1 MVCCKSILEN
11 LTCSN
16 SRRAFCVIIGIVSLG
31 LGLRVLGLNK
41 GIWLDEFSSIAKI
54 SQGDLIANLRGYDH
68 PPLYFVFLKLWS
80 FINSSEPFLRLFS
93 VIWGVGTIIVVIKW
107 IEGYSPL
114 AGIISGICCAVMPAL
129 LRFSQEIRGYSLLLF
144 ATALSFYFASQI
156 AKNPNKRSYYI
167 GLTAGLT
174 AAVATHLVGVMLLP
188 TIFLFLLLSM
198 PSRQKHHVL
207 SIILWLVIPGVV
219 FVLEYYFFMSAEVRA
234 RTAETWWMPQV
245 TIDLIGCVA
254 AYLLGASSLSWTLTL
269 VQKYGPMIAVP
280 LMAVLFSSFV
290 VFFGS
295 LWTGNW
301 RRSFPLLA
309 AAATYCLLLIGFSFL
324 KTPIFGKRT
333 ALPAMI
339 PLIGFIGVQAATIK
353 LPKIHMI
360 SRAALLIIS
369 MNTIVAWTAH
379 NAWTP
384 YEYTR
389 DIAQTLQQRRQ
400 AHDVVIFYPSYFSG
414 PIRYYY
420 HDLPKED
427 QICIKPEASFE
438 EIEGI
443 KKTIQKAAPSAVF
456 LVVRNDSS
464 VKKAFTTHQHLQE
477 VLASEIGSPEV
488 VKVFDTL
495 SLTHYRRAKNEKTS

>member
-1 MVCCKSILEN
+1 
-11 LTCSN
+11 
-16 SRRAFCVIIGIVSLG
+16 
-31 LGLRVLGLNK
+31 
-41 GIWLDEFSSIAKI
+41 
-54 SQGDLIANLRGYDH
+54 
-68 PPLYFVFLKLWS
+68 
-80 FINSSEPFLRLFS
+80 
-93 VIWGVGTIIVVIKW
+93 
-107 IEGYSPL
+107 
-114 AGIISGICCAVMPAL
+114 
-129 LRFSQEIRGYSLLLF
+129 
-144 ATALSFYFASQI
+144 
-156 AKNPNKRSYYI
+156 
-167 GLTAGLT
+167 
-174 AAVATHLVGVMLLP
+174 
-188 TIFLFLLLSM
+188 
-198 PSRQKHHVL
+198 
-207 SIILWLVIPGVV
+207 
-219 FVLEYYFFMSAEVRA
+219 
-234 RTAETWWMPQV
+234 MPQV

-324 KTPIFGKRT
+324 KTPIFGERT

-339 PLIGFIGVQAATIK
+339 PLIGFMGVQAATIK

-369 MNTIVAWTAH
+369 MNTIVVWTAH

-389 DIAQTLQQRRQ
+389 DIAQTLQQKRQ

-443 KKTIQKAAPSAVF
+443 KKTIQKAASSAVF